1 MNLRMVIPVE
11 IAVVATL
18 GAIYY
23 GYHAVQDGQAEP
35 AKPAAS
41 SSVTPSADPPAPP
54 KVKTTRLVSKK
65 GGFAVGVPEKVM
77 AKKIGPAVTMTT
89 ADKTLNVAIGAVA
102 PATLTATSD
111 ALMRDVKKTY
121 TNVRVTKTQADEIDG
136 NKAKATY
143 ARARNPQKLQ
153 VTFVHVV
160 VKSKTRNYVI
170 SAFTAADSDP
180 LFVVPRVNA
189 IIDTFEVI
197 K

>member
-1 MNLRMVIPVE
+1 MVIPVE